1 MHSSPDARARTG
13 SRFGETVIPA
23 KAGNQGLRA
32 WVPAFAGATVS
43 LFQPAN
49 LRRIAIALSIVLA
62 LIFIAPAFT
71 PAHAQAAPAQAQAG
85 AQALTPSLA
94 QPLPAVTVGKIGG
107 EPVSMPMQVLLLM
120 TGITLLPAALLG
132 LTAFTRIIIVL
143 GLLRQAL
150 GTGQTPSNQVL
161 LALALFLTAMVMT
174 PVFDQ
179 AWATGIAPYLNDQMD
194 FRSAWTAA
202 SEPFRGFMLAQ
213 IRETDLMTFAGLS
226 NSGPYATP
234 QDVPFS
240 VLAASFLTSELK
252 TAFEIAFLIYI
263 PFVIIDLVV
272 ASVLMSMGMMMLSP
286 MLISAPFKILLF
298 VLVDGWVL
306 VVGSLAAS
314 FNVA

>member
-1 MHSSPDARARTG
+1 MTVLPAVSRMAARC
-13 SRFGETVIPA
+13 
-23 KAGNQGLRA
+23 RA
-32 WVPAFAGATVS
+32 LVPAWALCMCLVLAAALVPATV
-43 LFQPAN
+43 
-49 LRRIAIALSIVLA
+49 
-62 LIFIAPAFT
+62 
-71 PAHAQAAPAQAQAG
+71 HAQAAQPAAVA
-85 AQALTPSLA
+85 APAAPAAAAA
-94 QPLPAVTVGKIGG
+94 QPLPSLQVGNIGG
-107 EPVSMPMQVLLLM
+107 QPVSMPLQVLALM

-161 LALALFLTAMVMT
+161 LALALFLTSMVMM

-179 AWATGIAPYLNDQMD
+179 AWANGIAPYLDGALD
-194 FRSAWTAA
+194 FRGAWAA
-202 SEPFRGFMLAQ
+202 TSEPFRGFMLAQ
-213 IRETDLMTFAGLS
+213 VRDTDLMTFAGLS
-226 NSGPYATP
+226 QTGPYATP
-234 QDVPFS
+234 QDVPFG

-252 TAFEIAFLIYI
+252 TAFEIAFLVYI

-306 VVGSLAAS
+306 IVGSLAAS
-314 FNVA
+314 FNPV